1 MVGFQGEFLT
11 GDPAAFACIF
21 ELFVAGLVNFVLT
34 ACQPILGGDEADG

>member
-1 MVGFQGEFLT
+1 MVRFQGEFLA
-11 GDPAAFACIF
+11 GDPAAFVSIF